1 MYNFTLNRI
10 HELMAFDGAASSDSE
25 YMKAAGQL
33 TSIKLETAPLYG
45 IETNMAVM
53 FTPKLRYYKI
63 LVENEVNRHLNEAN
77 ALLEADGSG
86 DLTAFVLKKTRE
98 AVQTLAN
105 DAQREL
111 LFSDPD
117 GSIWQNVSSLTP
129 NFMGTDKA
137 ATERVVFMHHVTAE
151 LIRCWLEL
159 QDRHAHA
166 TGTAGL
172 FDIAL
177 CYASFANSVPDN
189 IIRLTRLDD
198 GEPEMY
204 ETEEGNIAPC
214 KVKKKVPKKAKQ
226 DANPPYT
233 LNYYTKDRENAFK
246 MQRNRVLLVFKKFI
260 EWKWINKDT
269 RPEDFESFFSGKE
282 RHCNIKWTATNSILS
297 YLMKSLLEQAYITKQ
312 TGCSA
317 RSIVTNQFGK
327 NPDNNYSRID
337 DKAKGKV
344 KITLFLLDI
353 SKPLPERRNASGYST
368 ENDLDMR
375 DKALQEVY
383 SGAMHVGKHT

>member
-1 MYNFTLNRI
+1 
-10 HELMAFDGAASSDSE
+10 MA
-25 YMKAAGQL
+25 
-33 TSIKLETAPLYG
+33 I
-45 IETNMAVM
+45 M

-129 NFMGTDKA
+129 NFMGTDKTA
-137 ATERVVFMHHVTAE
+137 AERVVFMHHVTAE

-189 IIRLTRLDD
+189 IFRLTRVDD
-198 GEPEMY
+198 GEPEIS

-214 KVKKKVPKKAKQ
+214 KVKKKAPKKAKQ

-233 LNYYTKDRENAFK
+233 LDY
-246 MQRNRVLLVFKKFI
+246 
-260 EWKWINKDT
+260 
-269 RPEDFESFFSGKE
+269 S
-282 RHCNIKWTATNSILS
+282 AT
-297 YLMKSLLEQAYITKQ
+297 
-312 TGCSA
+312 
-317 RSIVTNQFGK
+317 
-327 NPDNNYSRID
+327 PW
-337 DKAKGKV
+337 
-344 KITLFLLDI
+344 
-353 SKPLPERRNASGYST
+353 
-368 ENDLDMR
+368 
-375 DKALQEVY
+375 
-383 SGAMHVGKHT
+383 

>member
-10 HELMAFDGAASSDSE
+10 HKLMAFDEAASSDSE

-77 ALLEADGSG
+77 ALLEADDSG
-86 DLTAFVLKKTRE
+86 DLTAFILKKTRE

-137 ATERVVFMHHVTAE
+137 TTERVVFMHHVTAE

-189 IIRLTRLDD
+189 IFRLTRLEKQ
-198 GEPEMY
+198 GKLTQPRHAHRRQARLQRRKVRQKSIR
-204 ETEEGNIAPC
+204 TPIHLTRLTITPRTGKTPSRCNGIA
-214 KVKKKVPKKAKQ
+214 
-226 DANPPYT
+226 
-233 LNYYTKDRENAFK
+233 
-246 MQRNRVLLVFKKFI
+246 
-260 EWKWINKDT
+260 
-269 RPEDFESFFSGKE
+269 SS
-282 RHCNIKWTATNSILS
+282 
-297 YLMKSLLEQAYITKQ
+297 
-312 TGCSA
+312 
-317 RSIVTNQFGK
+317 
-327 NPDNNYSRID
+327 
-337 DKAKGKV
+337 
-344 KITLFLLDI
+344 
-353 SKPLPERRNASGYST
+353 
-368 ENDLDMR
+368 
-375 DKALQEVY
+375 
-383 SGAMHVGKHT
+383 

>member
-1 MYNFTLNRI
+1 MNNFTLSSI
-10 HELMAFDGAASSDSE
+10 HELMSFNDVFTSDNE
-25 YMKAAGQL
+25 YIKAAGKL
-33 TSIKLETAPLYG
+33 TSIKLQATPLYE

-86 DLTAFVLKKTRE
+86 DLTAFILKKTRE
-98 AVQTLAN
+98 AVQTLTN
-105 DAQREL
+105 DAQREM

-137 ATERVVFMHHVTAE
+137 TTERVVFMHHVTAE

-159 QDRHAHA
+159 QDRHVHA

-189 IIRLTRLDD
+189 IFRLTRL
-198 GEPEMY
+198 EKQE
-204 ETEEGNIAPC
+204 ETHATATCAPTTS
-214 KVKKKVPKKAKQ
+214 KATKKKSPAKVNQ

-233 LNYYTKDRENAFK
+233 LDYYTKDRENDFK
-246 MQRNRVLLVFKKFI
+246 TQRNRVLLVFKKFI

-282 RHCNIKWTATNSILS
+282 RHCNIKWTATNSILT
-297 YLMKSLLEQAYITKQ
+297 YLMKSLLGQTYITKQ

-337 DKAKGKV
+337 DAAKAKV
-344 KITLFLLDI
+344 KITLLLLDI

-368 ENDLDMR
+368 ENDLDMS

>member
-33 TSIKLETAPLYG
+33 TSIKLETATLYG

-63 LVENEVNRHLNEAN
+63 LVESEVNRHLNEAN

-105 DAQREL
+105 DAQREM

-137 ATERVVFMHHVTAE
+137 TTERVVFMHHVTAE

-189 IIRLTRLDD
+189 IFSLTRLDD
-198 GEPEMY
+198 GEPEIS

-214 KVKKKVPKKAKQ
+214 KVKKKAPKKAKQ

-269 RPEDFESFFSGKE
+269 RPEDFESFFSGKA
-282 RHCNIKWTATNSILS
+282 RHCNIKWTATNSILT
-297 YLMKSLLEQAYITKQ
+297 YLMKTLLEQAYITKQ

-337 DKAKGKV
+337 DKAKGKI
-344 KITLFLLDI
+344 KITLLLLDI

-368 ENDLDMR
+368 ENDLDMS
-375 DKALQEVY
+375 DKALQEVF
-383 SGAMHVGKHT
+383 SGAMHAGKHT